1 MECNV
6 FQAPFASDPNELLSN
21 PHPLLSLQARFDC
34 IQTKLDQI
42 STSSR
47 PVHNKS
53 TSRTTSTL
61 LQNTTFLHLLLRC
74 TFLETVVR
82 TNDLCK
88 EYVCNNLL
96 LQRIAIKIGRNEPIR
111 KKILLAAVI
120 VIEPSSKDQE
130 NPEQRNILYH
140 ILSMPAPKLNESGKR
155 LLRDLKN
162 LHKDPPA
169 GIAASP
175 IDNNIYVV
183 FIVVL
188 LFVEMG
194 RSYYRVKSDCG
205 FVICRP
211 DNTPYEGG
219 R

>member
-1 MECNV
+1 M
-6 FQAPFASDPNELLSN
+6 
-21 PHPLLSLQARFDC
+21 
-34 IQTKLDQI
+34 
-42 STSSR
+42 
-47 PVHNKS
+47 
-53 TSRTTSTL
+53 
-61 LQNTTFLHLLLRC
+61 
-74 TFLETVVR
+74 
-82 TNDLCK
+82 
-88 EYVCNNLL
+88 
-96 LQRIAIKIGRNEPIR
+96 
-111 KKILLAAVI
+111 AAVI

-188 LFVEMG
+188 LGMMLTHCTNTTGTKSVQSDKTVEKSKKKVNAKKPG
-194 RSYYRVKSDCG
+194 KNKSDGRKPCRLLWGTLNKSG
-205 FVICRP
+205 FAEKSLEFIGFFRP
-211 DNTPYEGG
+211 CQPDCVNISKTKS
-219 R
+219 